1 MTVGAPT
8 HDARGSVQ
16 DDALGP
22 WRMVLQTGPALGLLD
37 PADDLNHGRR
47 DILNHGRP
55 DVCNFVAN
63 HFMHSQGGPSR

>member
-22 WRMVLQTGPALGLLD
+22 WRMDLQTGPALGLLN
-37 PADDLNHGRR
+37 PADD
-47 DILNHGRP
+47 LNHGRP